1 MDPAFLAMLMEY
13 ILSQQTSGNQSNPGG
28 DRPYDDYG
36 LQDTIGGLG
45 AIDPNAYSGGGEPSV
60 LGGMSDAPS
69 LYDTS
74 PSTVGF
80 YGPQARIEQ
89 RQPLADLLMAM
100 QQGRSNGT
108 APHMQGLFGGGV
120 AIERPYPSSPAGPS
134 PVAAPVAGPVSGPP
148 RGTPTPN
155 PRTDPSTLPN
165 PKDRVASSKTL
176 PSRAAPQAIASTG
189 RTYRSASQPAQAVQA
204 AQFIARL
211 AGSNPP
217 MQQSF
222 PKPATQRPQSPAPK
236 PALADFTAP
245 RPARLDKPPVRYQS
259 SGFSKPSTRR

>member
-100 QQGRSNGT
+100 GQEQRDG
-108 APHMQGLFGGGV
+108 
-120 AIERPYPSSPAGPS
+120 PAH
-134 PVAAPVAGPVSGPP
+134 AGALRWW
-148 RGTPTPN
+148 RGY
-155 PRTDPSTLPN
+155 
-165 PKDRVASSKTL
+165 
-176 PSRAAPQAIASTG
+176 RAAVSVLPG
-189 RTYRSASQPAQAVQA
+189 RA
-204 AQFIARL
+204 
-211 AGSNPP
+211 
-217 MQQSF
+217 
-222 PKPATQRPQSPAPK
+222 
-236 PALADFTAP
+236 
-245 RPARLDKPPVRYQS
+245 
-259 SGFSKPSTRR
+259 